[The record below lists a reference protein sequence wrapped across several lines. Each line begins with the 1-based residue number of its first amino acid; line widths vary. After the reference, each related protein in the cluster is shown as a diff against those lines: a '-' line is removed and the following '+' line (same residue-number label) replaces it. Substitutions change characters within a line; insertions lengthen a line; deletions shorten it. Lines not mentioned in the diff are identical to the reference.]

1 MLSTSKLRV
10 ALGKGRERERERE
23 RERKTGRT
31 GGHALWWVCA
41 LPSADSGESGPDT
54 PIRSFLGVTR
64 ADDASVSKKG
74 KKPSRSVSSLEIP
87 SNFSVEVGF
96 SLLPLI
102 RVYCFHH

>member
-1 MLSTSKLRV
+1 V
-10 ALGKGRERERERE
+10 AAEKEREREREREGERERE

-64 ADDASVSKKG
+64 ADDASVRCVRWKMNIS
-74 KKPSRSVSSLEIP
+74 E
-87 SNFSVEVGF
+87 
-96 SLLPLI
+96 
-102 RVYCFHH
+102 